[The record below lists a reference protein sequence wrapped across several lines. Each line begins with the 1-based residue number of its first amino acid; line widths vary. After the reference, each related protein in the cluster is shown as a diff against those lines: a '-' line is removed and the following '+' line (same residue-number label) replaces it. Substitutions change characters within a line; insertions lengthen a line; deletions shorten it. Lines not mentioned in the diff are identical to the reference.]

1 MFEKECQTNM
11 HISVP
16 LEYGGADF
24 VSLIIITRGNRQM
37 KRLALLLLTV
47 TLIFG
52 LTACTGGG
60 QQVSG
65 GSSGGEGQAADK
77 NAPAPPADEIER
89 ELLYIF
95 LDGRSLKEDGYSYS
109 DIKGVM
115 AGRNIDGTYYYGA
128 SVANITGEDL
138 SSVKGAFLEAV
149 DGYVSYISD
158 VDSLYL
164 AAFSEKDGQ
173 YQSVVLDNRHV
184 YGGAAVGS
192 SFNKGVVNVY
202 LVTTPAEFS
211 VEVQRNG
218 EKIGQLTM
226 DDFMRKTQ
234 VREDRVATGLFDGSF
249 MYQGSAATYEGDS
262 LVLTS
267 IPCFQA
273 GGNGHGPI
281 RTITEV
287 EYYGTNGLG
296 KEGKNEEYSKAEG
309 DSKYFGSVDFFCM
322 FDGMT
327 YNNITSDCPIGLT
340 AFINGTGGRWMTYN
354 LSVINFIIE

>member
-1 MFEKECQTNM
+1 
-11 HISVP
+11 
-16 LEYGGADF
+16 
-24 VSLIIITRGNRQM
+24 M
-37 KRLALLLLTV
+37 KRLVLLLLTAALV
-47 TLIFG
+47 LS
-52 LTACTGGG
+52 LTACTGGS

-77 NAPAPPADEIER
+77 NAPAPPADDIER

-95 LDGRSLKEDGYSYS
+95 LDGQSLKEAGYSYS
-109 DIKGVM
+109 DIKEVM
-115 AGRNIDGTYYYGA
+115 IGRNIDGTYYYGA

-138 SSVKGAFLEAV
+138 SSVKGAFLEAI

-158 VDSLYL
+158 VDNLYL
-164 AAFSEKDGQ
+164 AAFSGKDGQ
-173 YQSVVLDNRHV
+173 YQSVVLDDRHV
-184 YGGAAVGS
+184 YGGAAAGK

-211 VEVQRNG
+211 VEIQRNG
-218 EKIGQLTM
+218 EKVGQLTM

-234 VREDRVATGLFDGSF
+234 VGEDRVATGLFDGSF
-249 MYQGSAATYEGDS
+249 LYQGGAATYEGRFLGIDFNTM
-262 LVLTS
+262 LAKL
-267 IPCFQA
+267 
-273 GGNGHGPI
+273 NGMDMDLSG
-281 RTITEV
+281 TITEV

-296 KEGKNEEYSKAEG
+296 KEGKNEEYSKSEG

-340 AFINGTGGRWMTYN
+340 AFINGTGGRWMTYS
-354 LSVINFIIE
+354 LTAINFVIE

>member
-1 MFEKECQTNM
+1 
-11 HISVP
+11 
-16 LEYGGADF
+16 
-24 VSLIIITRGNRQM
+24 M

-249 MYQGSAATYEGDS
+249 MYQGGAATYEGRFLGIDFNTMLS
-262 LVLTS
+262 KLEGMGMDLS
-267 IPCFQA
+267 
-273 GGNGHGPI
+273 G
-281 RTITEV
+281 TITEV

>member
-1 MFEKECQTNM
+1 
-11 HISVP
+11 
-16 LEYGGADF
+16 
-24 VSLIIITRGNRQM
+24 
-37 KRLALLLLTV
+37 
-47 TLIFG
+47 
-52 LTACTGGG
+52 
-60 QQVSG
+60 
-65 GSSGGEGQAADK
+65 
-77 NAPAPPADEIER
+77 
-89 ELLYIF
+89 
-95 LDGRSLKEDGYSYS
+95 
-109 DIKGVM
+109 M

-249 MYQGSAATYEGDS
+249 MYQGGAATYEGDS

-267 IPCFQA
+267 IPCFPSWREWA
-273 GGNGHGPI
+273 W
-281 RTITEV
+281 
-287 EYYGTNGLG
+287 
-296 KEGKNEEYSKAEG
+296 
-309 DSKYFGSVDFFCM
+309 
-322 FDGMT
+322 T
-327 YNNITSDCPIGLT
+327 YP
-340 AFINGTGGRWMTYN
+340 AP
-354 LSVINFIIE
+354 